1 MKIHEY
7 NEMMAYLTRPAVN
20 RTGFKHGGTW
30 KDYMLRGEEYK
41 DLSFEEWLREDKA
54 RGGVIGKGGMFQG
67 EDMGY
72 RTGFARPIATEGPSA
87 YIREVLGKLPKGS
100 KFDAEALA
108 REIIKKFPDS
118 SKSFIDKRDGS
129 ISTSTIQKVIIR
141 DKSLIPLKLKP
152 YTQSEKTIIRV
163 QNFIDDFIKTNERN
177 PTVGEVKIGAQTDP
191 TQLTKYR
198 EAGKITGM
206 QDTVYDAHKIAIDYL
221 NNAER
226 PTIKGLQ
233 KLIGNVPVKN
243 AETLLSNM
251 YLRTLEAMRNR
262 AAGIEQ
268 PRSVYKDFSIEQLD
282 SLKRKVRAV
291 PGYKDIYSRQI
302 EDLISEAYKNQ
313 PKKLETA
320 LKKIGRYKKLNEELR
335 KIGAGLELDHPL
347 SYDFMKK
354 AKGGADPEELIRVK
368 PIPERVNIFKKSLD
382 EKLVEISKSLKKN
395 PGDKKVLGLYQDLQS
410 IASDIGVNVGKI
422 SKAGNIITAQAAKA
436 GDVPLLPDVKK
447 GAAIQ
452 NAFREFVKGIKND
465 PRMKRLGINVNRL
478 ADLAKAKAVDSKEY
492 LKVVDDFVAKAGKF
506 GIPLAGAYGV
516 YKVAGF
522 DAPVMADDT
531 GQMPQGSP
539 GQLSEDQG
547 LSLGEYGAIGAGAAV
562 AAKPA
567 WKYAL
572 KPALKVL
579 ASPTAGLGFAGWS
592 FIDNFNTSKAETEE
606 GKVYDALTTGFK
618 FGENQTEAP
627 GSAVGTEL
635 LFPEVIKQSAKKLG
649 IDLSK
654 KLPHSL
660 ATKKGAQNA
669 LTALGKFLWQHKH
682 RVLHPSVRLASAMTP
697 VGLTLNAV
705 ALGKQLYTMG
715 VEEQKRFEALSP
727 EEQAEERAEQE
738 EFARYSAAEGG
749 RVGFDEGSKP
759 KSPSRRAFIKG
770 ITALAALPIVGRFF
784 KLGKVLEA
792 GQYTGP
798 AIEKI
803 KGMPEWFPS
812 LVKKLWNEGEDVTK
826 KMAYKERMVVKRGT
840 LEGGDDVDMIYDMDT
855 GDVSI
860 DVTPKKG
867 KYETTSGA
875 YNKEYSLDYK
885 KGEVI
890 DDVDVPQTGTIDP
903 KTGYTKKVPDEF
915 SVGELEPRQVSPE
928 DVELDGTMTTVDD
941 AFSDLTELEAFAKNK
956 TTKQIHKK
964 KGTKPKD
971 VNPDWEPSDYYD
983 LDYDID

>member
-7 NEMMAYLTRPAVN
+7 NEMMAYLTRPA

-54 RGGVIGKGGMFQG
+54 YGGRIGFAGAGSVHKGG
-67 EDMGY
+67 
-72 RTGFARPIATEGPSA
+72 RKLATEGPSA
-87 YIREVLGKLPKGS
+87 YIRQVLGKLPKGGR
-100 KFDAEALA
+100 FDAEALA

-129 ISTSTIQKVIIR
+129 ISTSTIQHVIKR

-191 TQLTKYR
+191 TQLTKYKN
-198 EAGKITGM
+198 EGLITGM
-206 QDTVYDAHKIAIDYL
+206 QDTVFDAHKIAIDYL
-221 NNAER
+221 NSAER
-226 PTIKGLQ
+226 PTMKGLQ
-233 KLIGNVPVKN
+233 KLIGNAPVKN
-243 AETLLSNM
+243 AKTLLSNM

-282 SLKRKVRAV
+282 FLKRKVRAV
-291 PGYKDIYSRQI
+291 PGYEDIYSRQI

-347 SYDFMKK
+347 SYDFIKK
-354 AKGGADPEELIRVK
+354 AKGGTDPEELIRVK
-368 PIPERVNIFKKSLD
+368 PIPERVNTFKKSLD

-539 GQLSEDQG
+539 GQLSEDEEG
-547 LSLGEYGAIGAGAAV
+547 LSLQDKAAIGTVAV
-562 AAKPA
+562 AGAKPA
-567 WKYAL
+567 LQGTKWIGKKAL
-572 KPALKVL
+572 QALGSGPAALSFFTMTVRDGMKKGKSFQDAVIEAESGIELLYPNLARKAGFGMKILNPIAKRLTPWGWSIAGAGVVEDVFTKSQPGMLQGKFDPEKADQVFPALIEGYEKKWMGKDESPYMDYSDAMLKMKDPDDLKATYIRNQMTEDQLL
-579 ASPTAGLGFAGWS
+579 APLKRY
-592 FIDNFNTSKAETEE
+592 IQN
-606 GKVYDALTTGFK
+606 L
-618 FGENQTEAP
+618 NQ
-627 GSAVGTEL
+627 
-635 LFPEVIKQSAKKLG
+635 
-649 IDLSK
+649 
-654 KLPHSL
+654 
-660 ATKKGAQNA
+660 
-669 LTALGKFLWQHKH
+669 
-682 RVLHPSVRLASAMTP
+682 
-697 VGLTLNAV
+697 
-705 ALGKQLYTMG
+705 
-715 VEEQKRFEALSP
+715 
-727 EEQAEERAEQE
+727 
-738 EFARYSAAEGG
+738 GG
-749 RVGFDEGSKP
+749 RVGFKDGSP
-759 KSPSRRAFIKG
+759 KSPGRRAFLKG
-770 ITALAALPIVGRFF
+770 ITALAALPVVGRFF
-784 KLGKVLEA
+784 KLTDVAKQA
-792 GQYTGP
+792 STYASP

-803 KGMPEWFPS
+803 KGMPEWFPQ
-812 LVKKLWNEGEDVTK
+812 LVKKLFNEGEDVTK
-826 KMAYKERMVVKRGT
+826 TASWKERQVVKRGT
-840 LEGGDDVDMIYDMDT
+840 LEGGDEVDMIYDLDT
-855 GDVSI
+855 GNVSI
-860 DVTPKKG
+860 EVKPGKG
-867 KYETTSGA
+867 NYETSSGA
-875 YNKEYSLDYK
+875 YNKEYGL
-885 KGEVI
+885 E
-890 DDVDVPQTGTIDP
+890 
-903 KTGYTKKVPDEF
+903 YTKGQADETTKGKKPPDEF
-915 SVGELEPRQVSPE
+915 EVAEIEGRADPDAM
-928 DVELDGTMTTVDD
+928 DVDWDGTMTTVDD
-941 AFSDLTELEAFAKNK
+941 AMSDLTELEAFAKNK
-956 TTKQIHKK
+956 TTAQIHKK

-971 VNPDWEPSDYYD
+971 VFP
-983 LDYDID
+983 DYDSDWYDPLDD

>member
-20 RTGFKHGGTW
+20 RTGF
-30 KDYMLRGEEYK
+30 
-41 DLSFEEWLREDKA
+41 A
-54 RGGVIGKGGMFQG
+54 QGGVIGKGGMFQG

-191 TQLTKYR
+191 TQLTKYK

-221 NNAER
+221 NSAER
-226 PTIKGLQ
+226 PTMKGLQ

-251 YLRTLEAMRNR
+251 YVRTLEAMRNR

-539 GQLSEDQG
+539 GQLSEDEEG
-547 LSLGEYGAIGAGAAV
+547 LSLGEKAAIGAGAGGA
-562 AAKPA
+562 
-567 WKYAL
+567 YAL
-572 KPALKVL
+572 KKPIWQGTKWIGKKALQALGSVPASLYFFQNTVRNSLKEGKSLTDAIVDAEAGIELLYPEIAKRAGFGMKVL
-579 ASPTAGLGFAGWS
+579 NP
-592 FIDNFNTSKAETEE
+592 I
-606 GKVYDALTTGFK
+606 
-618 FGENQTEAP
+618 
-627 GSAVGTEL
+627 
-635 LFPEVIKQSAKKLG
+635 AK
-649 IDLSK
+649 
-654 KLPHSL
+654 
-660 ATKKGAQNA
+660 
-669 LTALGKFLWQHKH
+669 
-682 RVLHPSVRLASAMTP
+682 RMTP
-697 VGLTLNAV
+697 VGVGLTTAGLLKDRAINMAEQAETMS
-705 ALGKQLYTMG
+705 ALEPN
-715 VEEQKRFEALSP
+715 EEQQRLIEEYAAKDYRGYNQGGRVGFDAGGIGDSNRSKIKRLADTLAKWKYGTPLSKLTDKKRFEMEDLAIKKLGLTL
-727 EEQAEERAEQE
+727 EDLGITK
-738 EFARYSAAEGG
+738 FNEGG
-749 RVGFDEGSKP
+749 RVGFDKGSP
-759 KSPSRRAFIKG
+759 KSPGRRTFIKG
-770 ITALAALPIVGRFF
+770 ITALAALPIVGRYF
-784 KLGKVLEA
+784 KLGKVLEKA
-792 GQYTGP
+792 SGYTGP

-812 LVKKLWNEGEDVTK
+812 LVKKLWNEGEDVTEQ
-826 KMAYKERMVVKRGT
+826 MAYGERQVVKRGT
-840 LEGGDDVDMIYDMDT
+840 LEGGDDVDMVYDLDT

-860 DVTPKKG
+860 QVTPKKG
-867 KYETTSGA
+867 EYSTKSGA
-875 YNKEYSLDYK
+875 YNKEYELDYV
-885 KGEVI
+885 KGQADE
-890 DDVDVPQTGTIDP
+890 TTKGTP
-903 KTGYTKKVPDEF
+903 SDEF
-915 SVGELEPRQVSPE
+915 SFKEIEGRPDPE
-928 DVELDGTMTTVDD
+928 AMDVNWDVKYTTVDD
-941 AFSDLTELEAFAKNK
+941 AMTDLTELEAFAKNK

-964 KGTKPKD
+964 KGTKKKD
-971 VNPDWEPSDYYD
+971 VFP
-983 LDYDID
+983 DYDPY